1 MTKKTGLFL
10 LFAWLCLMPFQVA
23 AFIIDNKDEV
33 WVEKDGFWQS
43 STSVKQFYGTDYLHD
58 QNVGDGSKSFSFL
71 PSEVSDFVAGEYLI
85 DLWWTDSSSTFRSTS
100 VPVSIFDGLDT
111 TYSLTV
117 DQTTDGGQWNF
128 LGRYK
133 LWDGSRVTLGTADSY
148 VIADAAQFTP
158 VPEPGT
164 FALLGAG
171 VVGIWFFN
179 RRRSR

>member
-10 LFAWLCLMPFQVA
+10 LFAWLCFAPFQVS
-23 AFIIDNKDEV
+23 AFIIDNNDEV
-33 WVEKDGFWQS
+33 WVEKVGDWQP
-43 STSVKQFYGTDYLHD
+43 STAVNEYHGSNYVHD
-58 QNVGDGSKSFSFL
+58 QNVRDGSKSFSFL
-71 PSEVSDFVAGEYLI
+71 PSAVPDFVAGEYLI
-85 DLWWTDSSSTFRSTS
+85 DLWWTDHTNRASN
-100 VPVSIFDGLDT
+100 VPVSIFDGLGT

-128 LGRYK
+128 LGRFK
-133 LWDGSRVTLGTADSY
+133 LWDGSRVTLGTEANGF

-164 FALLGAG
+164 FALVGAG
-171 VVGIWFFN
+171 LAGIWFFT

>member
-1 MTKKTGLFL
+1 MTKKTGFFL
-10 LFAWLCLMPFQVA
+10 LFAWLCLMPFQVS
-23 AFIIDNKDEV
+23 AFIIDNNDEV
-33 WVEKDGFWQS
+33 WVEKVGSWMA
-43 STSVKQFYGTDYLHD
+43 STSVNEYYGSNYVHD

-85 DLWWTDSSSTFRSTS
+85 DLWWTDHNNRASN
-100 VPVSIFDGLDT
+100 VPVSIFDGLGT
-111 TYSLTV
+111 TYTLTV
-117 DQTTDGGQWNF
+117 NQKTAGGQWNF
-128 LGRYK
+128 LGRFK